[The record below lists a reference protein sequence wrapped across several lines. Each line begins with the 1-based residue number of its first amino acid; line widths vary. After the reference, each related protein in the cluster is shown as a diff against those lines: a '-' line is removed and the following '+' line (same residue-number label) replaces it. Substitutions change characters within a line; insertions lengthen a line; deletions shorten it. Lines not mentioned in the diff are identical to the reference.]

1 MVFLLCCLQCI
12 SQLVLQL
19 VDQWHNQPAT
29 AASMSQCSQSLNTLV
44 AQSGDPMPS
53 SQASDQHFTN
63 MLFPWVALLSI
74 VVSLVFLQQLF
85 LLGGTFLRGGTGSTA
100 SCTNQKHFN
109 VFWFVQG
116 AVLSVPPRFSNRVII
131 APGPSASSY
140 GENAI
145 IAFVY
150 LYVFVIAPE
159 IFFFE
164 FAHVCVLQLQVQHH
178 ILFAMLK
185 LKLLNLHALGVCV
198 DIINVVDIGDV

>member
-1 MVFLLCCLQCI
+1 
-12 SQLVLQL
+12 

-100 SCTNQKHFN
+100 SCTNRKHFN
-109 VFWFVQG
+109 VFLVCAG
-116 AVLSVPPRFSNRVII
+116 GSAVSPTPL
-131 APGPSASSY
+131 
-140 GENAI
+140 
-145 IAFVY
+145 
-150 LYVFVIAPE
+150 
-159 IFFFE
+159 FE
-164 FAHVCVLQLQVQHH
+164 
-178 ILFAMLK
+178 
-185 LKLLNLHALGVCV
+185 
-198 DIINVVDIGDV
+198 